1 MNVTVMDMMEAR
13 DRRAQRQ
20 RELLAE
26 FGQTLLCFTMNIPG
40 PEKLSPLIRAGF
52 RLGCR
57 MLERGFLRLG
67 VTPAH
72 AESLEA
78 VTGCEAFYVLPMT
91 PEAAKALAIELEEA
105 APLGRLFDMDV
116 LRTDGRKV
124 ERQELGFPGRKC
136 LLCGNDAQAC
146 ARSRTHTVAE
156 LQQKTRALLSDALRA
171 DQAQTVARLACQ
183 ALLYEVLTTPKPGLV
198 DRANSG
204 SHSDMD
210 VFTFAA
216 STAALHPY
224 FEQCALIGHDTAGQA
239 PEQTFVLLRPAGKL
253 AEGGMLAATH
263 GVNTHR
269 GAIFSV
275 GILCAAAGRLDRE
288 DWRMPALLDACAQMT
303 RGLTESDFAG
313 LTAGNARTFGQR
325 LYLAHGITGVR
336 GQAEQGFPLV
346 RDHGYPKLRA
356 ALAAGLSIN
365 DAGCA
370 ALLAL
375 MAQNTDTNV
384 IHRGG
389 MEAQRQLCHQAQALL
404 EAAPYPSAAAL
415 EALDR
420 QLIADHISPGGS
432 ADLLALCYLLYFLE
446 EEAK

>member
-78 VTGCEAFYVLPMT
+78 VTGCEAFY
-91 PEAAKALAIELEEA
+91 
-105 APLGRLFDMDV
+105 
-116 LRTDGRKV
+116 RKV

-239 PEQTFVLLRPAGKL
+239 PEQTFALLRPAGKL